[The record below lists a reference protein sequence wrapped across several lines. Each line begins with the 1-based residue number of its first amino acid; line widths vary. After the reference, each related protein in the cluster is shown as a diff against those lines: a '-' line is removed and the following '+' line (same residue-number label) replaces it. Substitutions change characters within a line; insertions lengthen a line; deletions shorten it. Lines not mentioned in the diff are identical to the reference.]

1 MTTALFVFILAS
13 ACLAGLVLVLV
24 MVLGTE
30 RPQTEK
36 LSAYECGFEPFG
48 DARESFDV
56 KFYRVGLMF
65 LVFDIE
71 VAFRFP
77 WAVLVLTGSKVRLWL
92 IFVFSLILIAGFVL
106 EMKLGV
112 LDWKWKATL
121 TLSNC
126 VSTTIGSSRQ
136 N

>member
-30 RPQTEK
+30 RPQSEK
-36 LSAYECGFEPFG
+36 RSAYECGFEPFG
-48 DARESFDV
+48 DAREPFDI
-56 KFYRVGLMF
+56 KFYLVGLMF

-77 WAVLVLTGSKVRLWL
+77 WAVLVLTGSKARLWL
-92 IFVFSLILIAGFVL
+92 IFIFSLILIAGFVL

-112 LDWKWKATL
+112 LDWKQKAVL
-121 TLSNC
+121 TLSTC
-126 VSTTIGSSRQ
+126 VSTTDVSPRQ